1 METILTISTDNMDDY
16 NSEENEYTSIDE
28 EKAEYDN
35 IYDVK
40 DEKQLNINEL
50 EEKVKHAMEKLKELI
65 KNKQREEVS
74 LKKLQEEVDIIKKD
88 ELESLKNSKKILDN
102 RLIKCLEEQTK
113 NIIIARRAYHSINNK
128 YWW

>member
-88 ELESLKNSKKILDN
+88 ELE
-102 RLIKCLEEQTK
+102 
-113 NIIIARRAYHSINNK
+113 
-128 YWW
+128 